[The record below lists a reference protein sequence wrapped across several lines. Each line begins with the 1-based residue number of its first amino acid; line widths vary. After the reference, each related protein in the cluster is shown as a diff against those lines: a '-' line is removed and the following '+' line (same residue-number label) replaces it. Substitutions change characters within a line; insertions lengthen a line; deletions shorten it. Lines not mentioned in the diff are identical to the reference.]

1 MPRKP
6 KAPPPPPAKAVP
18 RNAAKFGPA
27 ETGPLTLRLPLDLIA
42 EIRATAKQRVQTPS
56 QYLAWL
62 YQQQNDA
69 DQATARGKH
78 G

>member
-6 KAPPPPPAKAVP
+6 KAPPPPPPPAKTVP

-27 ETGPLTLRLPLDLIA
+27 ETGPLTLRLPLDLI
-42 EIRATAKQRVQTPS
+42 EQIRHTAAQRVQTPS

-62 YQQQNDA
+62 HQQA
-69 DQATARGKH
+69 SK
-78 G
+78 